1 MRRAWLNTTA
11 QETNWSKYIIYD
23 ALVGSKAYGL
33 DTPES
38 DEDRRGFYLAPTK
51 SFWSLTKP
59 PEQITAG
66 ANDSTYWEA
75 EKFIR
80 LALQANPTVLEILW
94 ATDYNMEGIASIIRE
109 NRYFFL
115 SKRIKTTYIG
125 YATDQMNRFLKR
137 KERGGDPDWKHLM
150 HCVRILLQG
159 LDLLR
164 YREIMLQVNSAYAV
178 ELRGIREGY
187 YPLDKIQMWTT
198 RLVVEMEEM
207 DDWLPDQPN
216 RDGADGL
223 LRMLREL
230 GLART

>member
-1 MRRAWLNTTA
+1 LNTDATS
-11 QETNWSKYIIYD
+11 TNWQKYIIYD

-38 DEDRRGFYLAPTK
+38 DEDRRGFYLAPTR

-94 ATDYNMEGIASIIRE
+94 ATEYNMEGIASIIRG
-109 NRYFFL
+109 NRNFFL

-159 LDLLR
+159 
-164 YREIMLQVNSAYAV
+164 NSAHEY
-178 ELRGIREGY
+178 ELRLIREGA

-198 RLVVEMEEM
+198 RLTVEMEEI

-216 RDGADGL
+216 RTGADGL